1 MGFSWG
7 LVAMQKSGGLLG
19 TELENR
25 FQGFRRRKT
34 IFALLAVVTNFDE
47 DKGNADKEM

>member
-1 MGFSWG
+1 
-7 LVAMQKSGGLLG
+7 VDLLG

-25 FQGFRRRKT
+25 SKIFRRRKT
-34 IFALLAVVTNFDE
+34 KFTLSSVITNFDE